1 MQNKG
6 VIKFFAIAF
15 AIICLFQL
23 SFTFFA
29 RKTDRQADVFA
40 TNGTA
45 LEAKALAGD
54 NATRERYVFDSIYNQ
69 KHQYFIDSVGNDVI
83 YNIWIRKYT
92 YKECKSRELNLGL
105 DLRGGMN
112 VTMEVSTADVV
123 RALSGFSTDSFFN
136 KVVDEAI
143 IVNRTEPNTNFVDVF
158 ARIWNEKDPNAQMA
172 AIFSFEM
179 KDVNASSTNAQVISA
194 IRKETASA
202 FDRTYQILR
211 TRIDKFGVA
220 QPNIQ
225 KLAQT
230 DRILVELPGVKD
242 PARVRKLLQGTAQ
255 LEFWE
260 TYEFSELMPYLQDAN
275 SYLLSVQKLNE
286 SENPESK
293 EEVAPVAEAD
303 SNDLLAKI
311 AQNTE
316 NNEQGLDE
324 AQYAAQNPLFAVLM
338 PAFYQGDV
346 QRQGPVV
353 GYARQKDMDKVN
365 AMLEQC
371 KAKFPRNAKFVWSVK
386 PVQDNTDIYSLVA
399 LKVNTRDGRA
409 PLGGDAVTDARQDFG
424 QNGGVEISMSM
435 NTEGARIWKN
445 LTGNNI
451 GRAIAI
457 VLDDVAYSWPTVNGE
472 IAGGRS
478 SITGGFTVEEGQD
491 LANVLKAGKLP
502 APANIVQEAVVGP
515 SLGQESI
522 THSMIS
528 FLLAFVMI
536 LIYMYIFYN
545 KAGWVANLA
554 LIINMFFIFG
564 ILTSLGAVLTL
575 SGIAGIVLT
584 LGMAVDANV
593 IIYERIKEELRTGK
607 SLRMAIHDGYKN
619 AYSAIIDGNVT
630 TLITG
635 IILLYFGTG
644 PIQGFATTLCI
655 GILTSMFTAIFISRL
670 IFSRWLDKDASISFS
685 HRFSENFLS
694 NVKIDFIGK
703 SKYSFIVSGIVV
715 LVCVVSLC
723 VRGLSLGIDFTGGR
737 TYVVRFDQVV
747 SANELRASLTD
758 AFDGDAPEVKT
769 FGPSNQV
776 KVTTKYR
783 ITETGSEVDEDV
795 ENRLYEGCKDFF
807 VTPIDY
813 KLFNE
818 DKTVGQ
824 ISSEVVGAAVATD
837 ITRSA
842 FIAVAIAL
850 IFIFGYIAV
859 RFKRWQFGLGGLVA
873 LVHNALISIGLFS
886 LFYGVLPFSLDI
898 DQAFIA
904 AILTLIGYSINDTVI
919 VFDRIREN
927 MSLYPKHSLFDNMN
941 TAINSTL
948 PRTINT
954 SCTTLVTL
962 LMIFIFGGEV
972 IRGFTFCILCGII
985 IGTYSSIFI
994 ASPIAYR
1001 LLMRKQNKE
1010 QKEAK
1015 ARGIYTGKAA

>member
-6 VIKFFAIAF
+6 VIRFFAITL

-29 RKTDRQADVFA
+29 RKVDKKADAFA
-40 TNGTA
+40 AQNTA
-45 LEAKALAGD
+45 VEAQALAQG
-54 NATRERYVFDSIYNQ
+54 NEVVERFLYDSIFNR
-69 KHQYFIDSVGNDVI
+69 KHQYFLDSVGNEVV
-83 YNIWIRKYT
+83 YNILIRKYT
-92 YKECKSRELNLGL
+92 YKECKARELNLGL

-112 VTMEVSTADVV
+112 VLMEVSTADVV
-123 RALSGFSTDSFFN
+123 RALSGFSEDPFFN
-136 KVVDEAI
+136 SVMEEAV

-158 ARIWNEKDPNAQMA
+158 GRVWNEKDPNAQMA

-179 KDVNASSTNAQVISA
+179 KDVSATSTNEEVLAAV
-194 IRKETASA
+194 RKEAAGA

-260 TYEFSELMPYLQDAN
+260 TYEFSELAPYLQEAN
-275 SYLLSVQKLNE
+275 TYLVSVQKLQNE
-286 SENPESK
+286 AETET
-293 EEVAPVAEAD
+293 AVAEQEAEKD
-303 SNDLLAKI
+303 SATQAEDELLAQLNNGNTAEESFDA
-311 AQNTE
+311 AQW
-316 NNEQGLDE
+316 Q
-324 AQYAAQNPLFAVLM
+324 AQNPLFAVLM
-338 PAFYQGDV
+338 PTLFQGDE

-353 GYARQKDMDKVN
+353 GYARAKDMEKVDR
-365 AMLEQC
+365 MLEQAS
-371 KAKFPRNAKFVWSVK
+371 AKFPRNVKFVWSVK
-386 PVQDNTDIYSLVA
+386 PIQNNTDIYSLIA
-399 LKVNTRDGRA
+399 LKVSTRDGRA
-409 PLGGDAVTDARQDFG
+409 PLGGDVITDARQDYG

-435 NTEGARIWKN
+435 NTEGARVWKN
-445 LTGNNI
+445 LTGHNI
-451 GRAIAI
+451 GRSIAI
-457 VLDDVAYSWPTVNGE
+457 VLDNVAYSWPTVNGE
-472 IAGGRS
+472 IPGGRS

-522 THSMIS
+522 NHSMIS
-528 FLLAFVMI
+528 FLLAFV
-536 LIYMYIFYN
+536 LVLVYMYVFYN
-545 KAGWVANLA
+545 RAGWVANLA
-554 LIINMFFIFG
+554 LLVNMFFIFG
-564 ILTSLGAVLTL
+564 ILTSIGAVLTL

-593 IIYERIKEELRTGK
+593 IIYERVKEELRTGK
-607 SLRMAIHDGYKN
+607 SLRMAINDGYKN
-619 AYSAIIDGNVT
+619 AYSAIIDGQVT

-635 IILLYFGTG
+635 IILLYVGTG
-644 PIQGFATTLCI
+644 SVKGFATTLCI
-655 GILTSMFTAIFISRL
+655 GILTSLFTSIFITRL
-670 IFSRWLDKDASISFS
+670 VFSRWLNKDRNITFS
-685 HRFSENFLS
+685 HKISENFLS
-694 NVKIDFIGK
+694 KVNFDFIGK
-703 SKYSFIVSGIVV
+703 GKYSLVASGIV
-715 LVCVVSLC
+715 LLICIVSLC

-747 SANELRASLTD
+747 SANDLRATLTD

-783 ITETGSEVDEDV
+783 IEETGSEVDEDV
-795 ENRLYEGCKDFF
+795 EHRLYEGCKGYF
-807 VTPIDY
+807 VQPVEEKIFT
-813 KLFNE
+813 E
-818 DKTVGQ
+818 DKSIGQ
-824 ISSEVVGAAVATD
+824 ISSEVVGAAVAID

-850 IFIFGYIAV
+850 VFIFIYIAI
-859 RFKRWQFGLGGLVA
+859 RFKRWQFGIGGLVT
-873 LVHNALISIGLFS
+873 LMHDALISIGLFS
-886 LFYGVLPFSLDI
+886 LFYGVLPFSLDV

-904 AILTLIGYSINDTVI
+904 AILTIIGYSINDTVVI
-919 VFDRIREN
+919 FDRIREN
-927 MSLYPKHSLFDNMN
+927 MGLYPKRSIRDNMN

-954 SCTTLVTL
+954 SGTTIVTL

-972 IRGFTFCILCGII
+972 IRGFVFCILCGVLV
-985 IGTYSSIFI
+985 GTYSSIFV
-994 ASPIAYR
+994 ASPVAYA
-1001 LLMRKQNKE
+1001 LLRNKE
-1010 QKEAK
+1010 RKENKELAK
-1015 ARGIYTGKAA
+1015 TK